1 MTGSRDGTSS
11 LLDQRNTYAH
21 AHGVVRPAPGGRA
34 TPTSA
39 PSEVRVGQ
47 TDTPYWQAG
56 DALLPYGKD
65 WFTTGV
71 LEVEGNRREGGLGGL

>member
-1 MTGSRDGTSS
+1 MGWWG
-11 LLDQRNTYAH
+11 
-21 AHGVVRPAPGGRA
+21 RPSAARGRARGGRG
-34 TPTSA
+34 A
-39 PSEVRVGQ
+39 PAASVEAGEKPEIRKVRVGQ

-71 LEVEGNRREGGLGGL
+71 LEVEGNRRECGLGGL